1 MAPPRIPIEDQIL
14 AVDIGATNVKFCHV
28 DIHGELL
35 EGVRRRPT
43 PYPCSPDRLIEALD
57 ERIEGTKCPRIGIGF
72 PGEFTNGRVVRPGN
86 LSRPGGVTTDV
97 DPELEEEWRGYE
109 LQAKLCAVTG
119 RDVRIV
125 NDATLAA
132 LGSIDGEGVELV
144 LTLGTGLGIALA
156 IDGQLKT
163 IRDVGVEIFVRG
175 KTYDQTIGEHSR
187 SMDEEHWGEL
197 LVMAVDGFV
206 REFGAKTV
214 HLAGGNARRVT
225 PTLFSETPYR
235 VVINGNQ
242 ASIKGAAKLF
252 YN

>member
-1 MAPPRIPIEDQIL
+1 MAPPRTPVQDQIL

-43 PYPCSPDRLIEALD
+43 PYPCSPERLIEALD
-57 ERIEGTKCPRIGIGF
+57 ERIEGSECPRVGIGF
-72 PGEFTNGRVVRPGN
+72 PGEFIDGRVVRPGN
-86 LSRPGGVTTDV
+86 LSRPGGVTTEV
-97 DPELEEEWRGYE
+97 DPDLEAQWRGFALQEE
-109 LQAKLCAVTG
+109 LCRATG

-132 LGSIDGEGVELV
+132 LGSIDGQGVELV

-156 IDGQLKT
+156 IDGTLCK
-163 IRDVGVEIFVRG
+163 IRDVGAELFVRG
-175 KTYDQTIGEHSR
+175 KTDQTIGEHSR
-187 SMDEEHWGEL
+187 SLDEEHWGEL

-206 REFGAKTV
+206 REFGATTV

-225 PTLFSETPYR
+225 PALFDEAAYR

-242 ASIKGAAKLF
+242 ASIRGAAKLF
-252 YN
+252 YS

>member
-1 MAPPRIPIEDQIL
+1 MAPLRIPVQDQVL

-43 PYPCSPDRLIEALD
+43 PYPCSPERLIEALD
-57 ERIEGTKCPRIGIGF
+57 ERIETSACPRVGIGF
-72 PGEFTNGRVVRPGN
+72 PGEFIDGHVVRPGN
-86 LSRPGGVTTDV
+86 LSRPGGVTTEV
-97 DPELEEEWRGYE
+97 DPVLEAQWKGFE
-109 LQAKLCAVTG
+109 LQAALREATG
-119 RDVRIV
+119 RDVRVV

-132 LGSIDGEGVELV
+132 LGSIDGHGVELV

-156 IDGQLKT
+156 IDGTLRK
-163 IRDVGVEIFVRG
+163 IRDVGAEVFVRG

-206 REFGAKTV
+206 QEFGASTV
-214 HLAGGNARRVT
+214 HLAGGNARRVP
-225 PTLFSETPYR
+225 PTLFADSAYR

-242 ASIKGAAKLF
+242 ASIRGAAKLF

>member
-1 MAPPRIPIEDQIL
+1 MAPTRTPVEDQIL

-28 DIHGELL
+28 DIHGEML
-35 EGVRRRPT
+35 ETPRRRPT
-43 PYPCSPDRLIEALD
+43 PYPCSPERLIEALD
-57 ERIEGTKCPRIGIGF
+57 ERIESSECPRVGIGF
-72 PGEFTNGRVVRPGN
+72 PGEFIDGHVVRPGN

-97 DPELEEEWRGYE
+97 DPDLEAQARGFDIQDQ
-109 LQAKLCAVTG
+109 LRKVTG

-132 LGSIDGEGVELV
+132 LGSIDGHGVELV

-156 IDGQLKT
+156 LAGTLRKT
-163 IRDVGVEIFVRG
+163 RAVGAELFVRG

-187 SMDEEHWGEL
+187 SIDEEHWGEL

-206 REFGAKTV
+206 REFGASVV
-214 HLAGGNARRVT
+214 HLAGGNARRVA
-225 PTLFSETPYR
+225 PTLFADTHYR

-242 ASIKGAAKLF
+242 ASIRGPANL
-252 YN
+252 YYS

>member
-1 MAPPRIPIEDQIL
+1 MAPPQTPVQDQIL

-28 DIHGELL
+28 DIHGDML
-35 EGVRRRPT
+35 ETPRRRPT

-57 ERIEGTKCPRIGIGF
+57 ERIETSECLRVGIGF
-72 PGEFTNGRVVRPGN
+72 PGEFIDGHVVRPGN
-86 LSRPGGVTTDV
+86 LSRPGGVTTEV
-97 DPELEEEWRGYE
+97 DPDLESQWRGFE
-109 LQAKLCAVTG
+109 FQAALCKVTG
-119 RDVRIV
+119 RDVRVV

-132 LGSIDGEGVELV
+132 LGSIDGHGVELV

-156 IDGQLKT
+156 IDGTLRK
-163 IRDVGVEIFVRG
+163 IRDVGAEVFVRG

-187 SMDEEHWGEL
+187 ATDEVHWGEL

-206 REFGAKTV
+206 REFGATTV
-214 HLAGGNARRVT
+214 HLAGGNARRVA
-225 PTLFSETPYR
+225 PTLFVNTDYR

-242 ASIKGAAKLF
+242 ASIRGAAKLF

>member
-1 MAPPRIPIEDQIL
+1 MAPPQTPVEDQVL

-28 DIHGELL
+28 DSRGELL

-43 PYPCSPDRLIEALD
+43 PYPCSPERLIEALD
-57 ERIEGTKCPRIGIGF
+57 ERIESSECPRVGIGF
-72 PGEFTNGRVVRPGN
+72 PGEFIDGHVVRPGN

-97 DPELEEEWRGYE
+97 DPGLESQWRGFE
-109 LQAKLCAVTG
+109 LQDELRKATG

-132 LGSIDGEGVELV
+132 LGSIEGHGVELV
-144 LTLGTGLGIALA
+144 LTLGTGCGIALA
-156 IDGQLKT
+156 IDGALRK
-163 IRDVGVEIFVRG
+163 IRDVGAEIFVRG

-187 SMDEEHWGEL
+187 SMDEAHWGEL

-206 REFGAKTV
+206 REFGATTV
-214 HLAGGNARRVT
+214 HLAGGNARRVA
-225 PTLFSETPYR
+225 PTLFADTNYR

-242 ASIKGAAKLF
+242 ASIRGAAKLF